1 MKNGV
6 LYKQLER
13 VFAEVP
19 LLDGEQKVCGDLTK
33 PPKVCRDTF
42 CEFPTLY
49 VMKMPRQ
56 KSVWKTKK
64 CVGDCEKKRGPT
76 KKCVK
81 TEKMR
86 V

>member
-1 MKNGV
+1 MVSCINSWKGCSRKC
-6 LYKQLER
+6 L
-13 VFAEVP
+13 FC
-19 LLDGEQKVCGDLTK
+19 DGEQKVCGDLTK